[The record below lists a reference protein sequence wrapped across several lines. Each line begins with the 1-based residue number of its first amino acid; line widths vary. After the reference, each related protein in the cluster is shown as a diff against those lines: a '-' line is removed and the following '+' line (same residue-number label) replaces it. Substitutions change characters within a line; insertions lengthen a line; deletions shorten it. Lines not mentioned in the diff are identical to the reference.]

1 MIKEDRRFWKLLLF
15 TIPTFGIYNIVFWF
29 QLTRDLNEM
38 NREEKKLPNYIV
50 VIILSILTLGIY
62 RWVWYFYVADR
73 IQTTG
78 EDLGLQIKPGPG
90 TTLFWYLFGSF
101 VIVGPFISNLLL
113 IRNMNK
119 IAAEY
124 NKGFK
129 PMPKS
134 DDKKENAQK
143 DDIKKK

>member
-1 MIKEDRRFWKLLLF
+1 MIKENRRLWKLLLL
-15 TIPTFGIYNIVFWF
+15 TIPTLGIYNIVFWF

-38 NREEKKLPNYIV
+38 NREEKRLKNYILV
-50 VIILSILTLGIY
+50 LFLSILTFGIY

-78 EDLGLQIKPGPG
+78 EDMGMKIKPGPG
-90 TTLFWYLFGSF
+90 TILFLHLFGSF
-101 VIVGPFISNLLL
+101 IIIGPLISNFLV

-119 IAAEY
+119 IAVEY

-129 PMPKS
+129 PMPKEN
-134 DDKKENAQK
+134 DK
-143 DDIKKK
+143 